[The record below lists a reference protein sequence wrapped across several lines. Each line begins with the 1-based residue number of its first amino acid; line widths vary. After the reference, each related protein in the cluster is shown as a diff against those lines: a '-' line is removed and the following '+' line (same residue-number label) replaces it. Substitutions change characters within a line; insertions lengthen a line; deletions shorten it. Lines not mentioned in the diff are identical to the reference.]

1 VATLPMAAIGEA
13 EWHSPP
19 RFATVMF
26 VSALSPQAKETESMN
41 RKMLLRAAL

>member
-1 VATLPMAAIGEA
+1 VATLPMAAIGEN

-19 RFATVMF
+19 RCDIVIF
-26 VSALSPQAKETESMN
+26 VSVLAPQPKETESMN